1 MEGRR
6 LHTEITANLEQ
17 FNWLYQQYHQA
28 VYANICKMVQH
39 PESAED
45 ILQEVFIS
53 LWNHLEGLEKENIA
67 GWLFVV
73 SYNKAASY
81 LRKKLRETA
90 VLSTTVQLPDIAASE
105 PQDEAL
111 YQLKLSMVQEAA
123 RHLPPRK
130 EEVFRLCRLEGR
142 SADEV
147 ADLLCISVA
156 SVKDYLKQSTRFI
169 KDYIH
174 AHYPHLEEVAAPLL
188 ILYFSCH

>member
-1 MEGRR
+1 MNGGR

-17 FNWLYQQYHQA
+17 FNRLYQQYHQA

-45 ILQEVFIS
+45 ILQEVFIT
-53 LWNHLEGLEKENIA
+53 LWNNLGELKAESVA

-73 SYNKAASY
+73 SYNKAASH
-81 LRKKLRETA
+81 LRKKLREAA
-90 VLSTTVQLPDIAASE
+90 VLSTTIQLPDIAAPE

-111 YQLKLSMVQEAA
+111 YQLKLSMVQEAV

-142 SADEV
+142 SHDEV
-147 ADLLCISVA
+147 ADLLC
-156 SVKDYLKQSTRFI
+156 
-169 KDYIH
+169 
-174 AHYPHLEEVAAPLL
+174 
-188 ILYFSCH
+188 YFCTPP